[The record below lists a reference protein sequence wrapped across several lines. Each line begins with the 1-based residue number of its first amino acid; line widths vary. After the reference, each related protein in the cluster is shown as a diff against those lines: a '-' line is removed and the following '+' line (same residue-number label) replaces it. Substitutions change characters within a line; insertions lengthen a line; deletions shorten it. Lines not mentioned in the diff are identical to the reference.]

1 MSLQEWLAGFDDRCP
16 SGYSIT
22 HQHPTLCPDCPGDE
36 WGIFTEALRTAARSD
51 MRGQV
56 HQRAVRPLVR
66 GRIEP
71 KHVGLNYRRA
81 IREGLLREISREQSN
96 DEAGRN
102 TNKWEPIYELRAS

>member
-1 MSLQEWLAGFDDRCP
+1 
-16 SGYSIT
+16 
-22 HQHPTLCPDCPGDE
+22 
-36 WGIFTEALRTAARSD
+36 
-51 MRGQV
+51 
-56 HQRAVRPLVR
+56 VR